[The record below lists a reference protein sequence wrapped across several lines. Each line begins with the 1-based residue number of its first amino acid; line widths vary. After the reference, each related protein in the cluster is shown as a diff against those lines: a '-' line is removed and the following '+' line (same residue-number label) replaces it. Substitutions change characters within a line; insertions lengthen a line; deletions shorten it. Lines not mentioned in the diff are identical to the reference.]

1 MKHEM
6 MIWLRYALVGLCNS
20 IVGLGL
26 IAILMHGFRW
36 THTSATLLGNVTGL
50 LFSYGCNRYFT
61 FRDQGKMRRSLLRFA
76 AVSLFSYMIAY
87 VLLHDPLDKV
97 ITLTLSSEQEAWKED
112 AVILLEASIY
122 TITSFLLRRLYTF
135 NSTNKL
141 SIVETQSDP
150 Q

>member
-1 MKHEM
+1 M
-6 MIWLRYALVGLCNS
+6 
-20 IVGLGL
+20 
-26 IAILMHGFRW
+26 
-36 THTSATLLGNVTGL
+36 
-50 LFSYGCNRYFT
+50 
-61 FRDQGKMRRSLLRFA
+61 RFA

-122 TITSFLLRRLYTF
+122 TITSFLLHRLYTF

>member
-20 IVGLGL
+20 IIGLGL

-61 FRDQGKMRRSLLRFA
+61 FRDEGKMRKSLLRFA
-76 AVSLFSYMIAY
+76 AVSLFSYMFAY

-97 ITLTLSSEQEAWKED
+97 ISLTISSEQAVWKED

-122 TITSFLLRRLYTF
+122 TITSFLLHRLYTF
-135 NSTNKL
+135 NSTSKL
-141 SIVETQSDP
+141 SMVETQSDP
-150 Q
+150 K

>member
-122 TITSFLLRRLYTF
+122 TITSFLLHRLYTF

-141 SIVETQSDP
+141 SMVETQSDP

>member
-122 TITSFLLRRLYTF
+122 TITSFLLHRLYTF